1 MRFRP
6 LRSSLVLVA
15 ARAARL
21 PTIVVT
27 DTRQAEAEIELPGV
41 RGATAVNVGAGVPWA
56 AGPGAYA
63 IKTREFARCG
73 GVRTRHSARI
83 CAFAWQAPPPT
94 PPSRARTW
102 PMIGP

>member
-1 MRFRP
+1 MFRP

-63 IKTREFARCG
+63 IKTREFARWLADGAGAALPDDELVVLADGDVAYG
-73 GVRTRHSARI
+73 GCDGV
-83 CAFAWQAPPPT
+83 AP
-94 PPSRARTW
+94 
-102 PMIGP
+102 